1 MRFVRGLFDD
11 RRGRAFGNGYRGG
24 VRESRAM
31 PLRLVKSVARGGG
44 PRNGAGRAVGRERG
58 GERERAS
65 DLFTFGA
72 INHSALG
79 RGRTW
84 RQTEGRGGR
93 RRPAGGRGCTAREEE
108 DAGKEALR
116 HPQRVWSG
124 APTII
129 AFTNM

>member
-1 MRFVRGLFDD
+1 
-11 RRGRAFGNGYRGG
+11 
-24 VRESRAM
+24 M
-31 PLRLVKSVARGGG
+31 PLRLAQDVARGGG

-84 RQTEGRGGR
+84 RETEGQADR
-93 RRPAGGRGCTAREEE
+93 RRPSGGRGCTAREEE